1 VKISEN
7 GLALI
12 QHYEGCR
19 LSAYTDSAGIP
30 TIGYGHT
37 KGVQMG
43 DVCSDTQA
51 LEWLA
56 QDVTSAEEC
65 VTLCT
70 ASVRLTQN
78 EFDALVSFTFNLGCA
93 ALRNST
99 LLRKLNAGD
108 RNGAA
113 VEFGRWNHAGGKVV
127 DGLTMRRH
135 AEADL
140 FQSVA

>member
-1 VKISEN
+1 
-7 GLALI
+7 
-12 QHYEGCR
+12 
-19 LSAYTDSAGIP
+19 
-30 TIGYGHT
+30 
-37 KGVQMG
+37 
-43 DVCSDTQA
+43 
-51 LEWLA
+51 
-56 QDVTSAEEC
+56 
-65 VTLCT
+65 
-70 ASVRLTQN
+70 
-78 EFDALVSFTFNLGCA
+78 
-93 ALRNST
+93 